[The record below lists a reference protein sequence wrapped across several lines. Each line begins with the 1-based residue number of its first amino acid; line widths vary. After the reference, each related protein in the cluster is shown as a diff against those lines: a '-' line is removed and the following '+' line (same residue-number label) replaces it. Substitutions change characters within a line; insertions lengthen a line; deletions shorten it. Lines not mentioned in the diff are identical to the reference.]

1 MQYTPVLKLLQR
13 SIQQCVLS
21 SIVGSELEGE
31 ISAAVPCNRCGQRRM
46 EAENIVDYELYP
58 NEGTGLWKIAF

>member
-1 MQYTPVLKLLQR
+1 M
-13 SIQQCVLS
+13 LS
-21 SIVGSELEGE
+21 SILGSELEGE